1 MMVKHAH
8 TVPKAKYTSTPSVLN
23 PVSPVDATIHL
34 IIACAKGPM
43 THIHVEDGSAHF
55 NRPFGGYQS
64 TMSLSFSGHPL

>member
-8 TVPKAKYTSTPSVLN
+8 TIPKAKYTLTPSVLN

-43 THIHVEDGSAHF
+43 THIHVKDGSTLF
-55 NRPFGGYQS
+55 NRPYGGYGR
-64 TMSLSFSGHPL
+64 TMSLSFSEHPL